1 MYRCAAATTRG
12 WKSLR
17 ANSRAAKSGQD
28 IVNLPKIKVTNF
40 LIFTKPLGDGQIVV
54 SVKGGSDF

>member
-1 MYRCAAATTRG
+1 M
-12 WKSLR
+12 R